1 LIDLRST
8 STDSKQFPVEQ
19 FRGRLRWVTL
29 VLGAI
34 GVALVVRAVDL
45 QVLGDGKLLKWGNS
59 TFARV
64 AKLSAHRGAIYDR
77 NGEVLAYSTPVD
89 SVWINPAKLNQAAD
103 QIPKL
108 AEALNR
114 DRQWLTQKV
123 SSNLDRDFVYLLR
136 HMNPKD
142 AAQVKAL
149 NIPGVYLQREYR
161 RFYPAGEVTGHV
173 LGFTNVDDQGRE
185 GLELAYD
192 HWLSGTPGAKRVI
205 QDGLRRTV
213 EDVESIREASPG
225 QDVTSS
231 LDIRIQYLAYRE
243 LKKAIQEHNAASGSV
258 VVLDIETGEILA
270 MVNQPSY
277 NPNDPEQR
285 EAGNYRNRAATDLF
299 EPGSIMKPFV
309 ATAGVASGRYH
320 SDTIIDT
327 SPGLMRVGIKTISD
341 EHPIGAAPLTLVMA
355 KSSNVGMTKLALSL
369 APEQMWK
376 TLDSFGFGQVTG
388 SGFPGEAAGMLLN
401 YKQWRPINQATMSYG
416 YGLSVTPLQLARA
429 YTILGA
435 GGISRPLSFKRVTG
449 PVEGA
454 QAMDPSVAHEMIKIM
469 QSVVTAEGTGSKAAL
484 IGYQV
489 SGKTGTAQRLVN
501 GSYSDG
507 SHIASFGGVVPASK
521 PRLACVVMINDPVEG
536 SYYAGMVAAPVFSNV
551 MAGALRLLAVPTCT
565 RSRVGAGYGSC
576 PRSAWCCQSQ

>member
-1 LIDLRST
+1 MIDLRST
-8 STDSKQFPVEQ
+8 DSKPFTVEQ
-19 FRGRLRWVTL
+19 FRGRLRWVL
-29 VLGAI
+29 LALGAA
-34 GVALVVRAVDL
+34 GAALVVRAVDL
-45 QVLGDGKLLKWGNS
+45 QLLDDGFLMKQGNAR
-59 TFARV
+59 FARV
-64 AKLSAHRGAIYDR
+64 ATLSAHRGAIYDR
-77 NGEVLAYSTPVD
+77 NGETLAISTPVD
-89 SVWINPAKLNQAAD
+89 SVWINPEQLNQAAD

-114 DRQWLTQKV
+114 DTQWLTQKV
-123 SSNLDRDFVYLLR
+123 SSNLERDFVYLLR

-161 RFYPAGEVTGHV
+161 RYYPAGEVTGHV

-192 HWLSGTPGAKRVI
+192 HSLSGTPGKKRVI
-205 QDGLRRTV
+205 QDRLGRSV
-213 EDVESIREASPG
+213 EDVESISAAQPG
-225 QDVTSS
+225 QDVTTS
-231 LDIRIQYLAYRE
+231 LDVRIQYLAYRE

-309 ATAGVASGRYH
+309 ATAGVATGRYH
-320 SDTIIDT
+320 ADTIIDT
-327 SPGLMRVGIKTISD
+327 SPGLVTVGVKTFSD
-341 EHPIGAAPLTLVMA
+341 EHPIGAAPLTTVMA

-388 SGFPGEAAGMLLN
+388 SGFPGEAAGLLLN
-401 YKQWRPINQATMSYG
+401 FKQWRPINQATMSFG
-416 YGLSVTPLQLARA
+416 YGLSVTPLQLAHA
-429 YTILGA
+429 YSILGA
-435 GGISRPLSFKRVTG
+435 GGVSRPLSFKRVTG

-454 QAMDPSVAHEMIKIM
+454 RVIDAKVAREMIKIM
-469 QSVVTAEGTGSKAAL
+469 QSVVTAEGSGSRAAL

-489 SGKTGTAQRLVN
+489 SGKTGTARRLVN

-521 PRLACVVMINDPVEG
+521 PRLACVVVINDPSDG
-536 SYYAGMVAAPVFSNV
+536 TYYASTVAAPVFADI
-551 MAGALRLLAVPTCT
+551 MAGALRLLAVPPDDLATVPAAT
-565 RSRVGAGYGSC
+565 LVQTGVT
-576 PRSAWCCQSQ
+576 P